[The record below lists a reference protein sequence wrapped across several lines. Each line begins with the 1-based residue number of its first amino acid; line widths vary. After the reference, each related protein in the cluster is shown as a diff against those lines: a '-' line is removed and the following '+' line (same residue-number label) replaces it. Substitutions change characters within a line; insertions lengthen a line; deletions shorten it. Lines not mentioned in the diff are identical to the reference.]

1 MWAFPVTIIYTD
13 SRADAEVAEISEKSR
28 LRAPSSTNLITF
40 DQERSRSKPLEPV
53 ARMSQCMGTLGNAL
67 VLPALVSPITGT
79 RSAPKTRVDYQN
91 TQESSLVRRAQSG
104 DETAFREIVEKYQS
118 KVFSIIHGIVRQR
131 NDVEDIAQQVFS
143 KVYFSIRNFDFRSS
157 LITWIY
163 KITVNECFDYLRKKK
178 VRKLVYESD
187 LSEDEVRRVE
197 NIEPAG
203 DRTPRTDQRLASQD
217 YLVKLMSKVSEE
229 ERTLLMLKEVEG
241 YSVEELSSMMHMNE
255 NTIKVK
261 LFRARQKLVKA
272 SQRLDRAPGSVA
284 GERA

>member
-1 MWAFPVTIIYTD
+1 
-13 SRADAEVAEISEKSR
+13 
-28 LRAPSSTNLITF
+28 
-40 DQERSRSKPLEPV
+40 
-53 ARMSQCMGTLGNAL
+53 MGTLSGAL
-67 VLPALVSPITGT
+67 PLPAFGRKSLI
-79 RSAPKTRVDYQN
+79 RTRVDYEN
-91 TQESSLVRRAQSG
+91 TPEGTLVRRAQSG

-131 NDVEDIAQQVFS
+131 NDVEDIAQQVFA

-187 LSEDEVRRVE
+187 MSEDEVRRVE
-197 NIEPAG
+197 NTEPG
-203 DRTPRTDQRLASQD
+203 VDRQTRADSTLARRD
-217 YLVKLMSKVSEE
+217 YIVKLMYRVSDEE
-229 ERTLLMLKEVEG
+229 KQLLMLKEVEG
-241 YSVEELSSMMHMNE
+241 YSVEELYGMLRMNE

-272 SQRLDRAPGSVA
+272 AQRLDKAPVPPA
-284 GERA
+284 AA

>member
-1 MWAFPVTIIYTD
+1 MGTVSGALAFP
-13 SRADAEVAEISEKSR
+13 
-28 LRAPSSTNLITF
+28 
-40 DQERSRSKPLEPV
+40 
-53 ARMSQCMGTLGNAL
+53 TL
-67 VLPALVSPITGT
+67 GT
-79 RSAPKTRVDYQN
+79 RSTRSARTRVDYQS
-91 TQESSLVRRAQSG
+91 TEEGALVSRAQSG
-104 DETAFREIVEKYQS
+104 DDDAFQEIVQKYQS

-143 KVYFSIRNFDFRSS
+143 KVYFSIRNFDYRSS

-197 NIEPAG
+197 NTEPAT
-203 DRTPRTDQRLASQD
+203 DRAPRTDVRLAGQD
-217 YLVKLMSKVSEE
+217 YIVKLLAKVSEE
-229 ERTLLMLKEVEG
+229 ERNLLMLKEVEG
-241 YSVEELSSMMHMNE
+241 YSVEELAQMTSLNE

-272 SQRLDRAPGSVA
+272 AQRLDRSPGTVA
-284 GERA
+284 G